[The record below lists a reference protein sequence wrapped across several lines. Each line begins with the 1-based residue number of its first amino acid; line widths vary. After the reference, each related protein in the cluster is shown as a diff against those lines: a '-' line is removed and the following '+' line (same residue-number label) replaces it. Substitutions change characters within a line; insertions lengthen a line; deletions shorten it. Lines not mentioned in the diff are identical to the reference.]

1 MVEVDITHTDI
12 AKNQFYAGL
21 GVPEFWR
28 FDGQIW
34 RIYRLESGV
43 YVEGDRSPMF
53 PQVPKDWLY
62 EFLGMARE
70 DEIGAMG
77 WLRDRFSV

>member
-43 YVEGDRSPMF
+43 YVEGGS
-53 PQVPKDWLY
+53 QSYVPSSSQGL
-62 EFLGMARE
+62 A
-70 DEIGAMG
+70 
-77 WLRDRFSV
+77 V